1 LNSLPA
7 PVRVALAGNPNAGK
21 SSVFNRLTGL
31 QQKVGNFPGVT
42 VEKKTGPIQLPGG
55 RKAQLIDL
63 PGVYSL
69 YPHSPDQ
76 VITLQVLLDKQDPLH
91 PDVVLYVAD
100 ASNLERHLLLF
111 TEIADLGLPV
121 ILCLNQ
127 LDVAAEREISIDFSM
142 LEQALGVPV
151 IAINGRTGE
160 GLPQVL
166 ARLDEPLTVRPRP
179 FWSAQKTNPQV
190 VQALQSAWPAL
201 DPYRALL
208 TAHQYRHLTHL
219 TPGEREVM
227 RKALAP
233 LDFQPLRAQVNETMA
248 RFDLLSPLVQQ
259 ASKAQTS
266 HAQGNGGPGLSAR
279 LDRVLIHPLY
289 GTIVF
294 FIVLFLIFQ
303 AVFRWAEWP
312 MQMMDQGVAGSRTLL
327 DALLPS
333 SLFSDLLIN
342 GLIPGIGGILIFI
355 PQIALLFALVALLE
369 ELGYMARA
377 VYLSDNL
384 MRRFGLNGRSFVS
397 LISGI
402 ACAVPAIMT
411 ARGITNRQ
419 ERLAT
424 IFVTPFMSCSARLP
438 VYALLIAFAVP
449 ASSSLGG
456 LLNLKGLAMFGLYFI
471 GAFTALAS
479 SWLIKHFFP
488 SPEPSY
494 LLLEL
499 PDYRKP
505 HWRNVFTT
513 VWQKVSVFVFNAGRI
528 ILVMS
533 LLLWVLSSY
542 GPGTGV
548 RDSAA
553 SVRAN
558 YADSALSP
566 EELDGLIAAR
576 QLEMSWA
583 GHLGHLLE
591 PVIAPLGFDWK
602 IGIALITSFA
612 AREVFVSTMATI
624 YGAADQENKTGIVA
638 SMRRDINPS
647 TGKPV
652 YTAATAISLLLFYV
666 FAMQCMSTLAVVQR
680 ETGSWKIP
688 LYQFLYM
695 TGIAYVASFAAY
707 QLLS

>member
-1 LNSLPA
+1 M
-7 PVRVALAGNPNAGK
+7 RVALAGNPNAGK

-31 QQKVGNFPGVT
+31 QQQVGNFPGVT
-42 VEKKTGPIQLPGG
+42 VEKKTGPVRLPAGQ
-55 RKAQLIDL
+55 KAQLTDL

-76 VITLQVLLDKQDPLH
+76 VITLQVLINKKDVLH

-111 TEIADLGLPV
+111 TEIADLGLPI

-127 LDVAAEREISIDFSM
+127 MDVARERGISIDIPM
-142 LEQALGVPV
+142 LAKGLGVPV
-151 IAINGRTGE
+151 FPINGRTGE
-160 GLPQVL
+160 GLKQVL
-166 ARLDEPLTVRPRP
+166 ASLEHPVPLRGDP
-179 FWSAQKTNPQV
+179 FWKPEKANPQV
-190 VQALQSAWPAL
+190 VSAVQKVLPDLGAYQAILVAHQNRHLAHLQQQEREAIQEAL
-201 DPYRALL
+201 DPIGFLS
-208 TAHQYRHLTHL
+208 
-219 TPGEREVM
+219 
-227 RKALAP
+227 
-233 LDFQPLRAQVNETMA
+233 LRAQVSETMS
-248 RFDLLSPLVQQ
+248 RFDGLTPIVQQ
-259 ASKAQTS
+259 AVSSLDRA
-266 HAQGNGGPGLSAR
+266 AR
-279 LDRVLIHPLY
+279 SRTALLDRVLIHPLY
-289 GTIVF
+289 GTITF
-294 FIVLFLIFQ
+294 FIVLFMIFQ

-312 MQMMDQGVAGSRTLL
+312 MKLMDQGIAGSRNALEG
-327 DALLPS
+327 LLPE
-333 SLFSDLLIN
+333 SLLSDLLIN

-369 ELGYMARA
+369 EVGYMARA
-377 VYLSDNL
+377 VYLSDNV
-384 MRRFGLNGRSFVS
+384 MRRFGLNGRSFVA

-449 ASSSLGG
+449 ASSTLGG
-456 LLNLKGLAMFGLYFI
+456 WLNLQGLVMFGLYFL
-471 GAFTALAS
+471 GAFSALAT
-479 SWLIKHFFP
+479 SWLIKRFFP
-488 SPEPSY
+488 SAEPSY
-494 LLLEL
+494 LMLEL

-505 HWRNVFTT
+505 HWRNVLTT
-513 VWQKVSVFVFNAGRI
+513 VWQKVSVFVSNAGRI
-528 ILVMS
+528 ILVIS
-533 LLLWVLSSY
+533 LILWVLSSY

-548 RDSAA
+548 RDAA
-553 SVRAN
+553 SEVTAN
-558 YADSALSP
+558 YAYSALSSN
-566 EELDGLIAAR
+566 ELEGLIAAR

-591 PVIAPLGFDWK
+591 PIIAPLGFDWK

-624 YGAADQENKTGIVA
+624 YGAADQENKTGIVE
-638 SMRRDINPS
+638 SMRLDVHPA
-647 TGKPV
+647 TGLPV
-652 YTAATAISLLLFYV
+652 YTAATAVSLLLFYV

-688 LYQFLYM
+688 IYQFLYM
-695 TGIAYVASFAAY
+695 TGIAYGASFLAY
-707 QLLS
+707 QVLS

>member
-1 LNSLPA
+1 
-7 PVRVALAGNPNAGK
+7 
-21 SSVFNRLTGL
+21 
-31 QQKVGNFPGVT
+31 
-42 VEKKTGPIQLPGG
+42 
-55 RKAQLIDL
+55 
-63 PGVYSL
+63 
-69 YPHSPDQ
+69 
-76 VITLQVLLDKQDPLH
+76 
-91 PDVVLYVAD
+91 
-100 ASNLERHLLLF
+100 
-111 TEIADLGLPV
+111 
-121 ILCLNQ
+121 
-127 LDVAAEREISIDFSM
+127 
-142 LEQALGVPV
+142 
-151 IAINGRTGE
+151 
-160 GLPQVL
+160 
-166 ARLDEPLTVRPRP
+166 
-179 FWSAQKTNPQV
+179 
-190 VQALQSAWPAL
+190 
-201 DPYRALL
+201 
-208 TAHQYRHLTHL
+208 
-219 TPGEREVM
+219 M

>member
-1 LNSLPA
+1 
-7 PVRVALAGNPNAGK
+7 LAGNPNAGK

-42 VEKKTGPIQLPGG
+42 VEKKTGAIRLPSGQ
-55 RKAQLIDL
+55 KAQLIDL

-76 VITLQVLLDKQDPLH
+76 IITLQVLLNQQDLLH
-91 PDVVLYVAD
+91 PDVVLYIAD

-111 TEIADLGLPV
+111 TEIADLGLPI

-127 LDVAAEREISIDFSM
+127 MDVARDRGVTIDSVM
-142 LEQALGVPV
+142 LSKRLGVPV
-151 IAINGRTGE
+151 FSIHGRTGE
-160 GLPQVL
+160 GLSQVL
-166 ARLDEPLTVRPRP
+166 ASLEHPIPLRAVP
-179 FWSAQKTNPQV
+179 FWKAEKVNPQV
-190 VQALQSAWPAL
+190 VSAIQGVLPELGPYPAVL
-201 DPYRALL
+201 I
-208 TAHQYRHLTHL
+208 AHQYRHLSHL
-219 TPGEREVM
+219 LPRQRDAVQ
-227 RKALAP
+227 RALEP
-233 LDFQPLRAQVNETMA
+233 IGFLPLRAQVNETMS
-248 RFDLLSPLVQQ
+248 RFDSLTPIVQQ
-259 ASKAQTS
+259 ASS
-266 HAQGNGGPGLSAR
+266 SPDHAVPSRTAM

-289 GTIVF
+289 GTITF

-312 MQMMDQGVAGSRTLL
+312 MRLMDEGIAGSRNLLGTLL
-327 DALLPS
+327 PASLL
-333 SLFSDLLIN
+333 SDLLIN

-369 ELGYMARA
+369 EVGYMARA
-377 VYLSDNL
+377 VYLSDNM
-384 MRRFGLNGRSFVS
+384 MRRFGLNGRSFVA

-449 ASSSLGG
+449 ATTTLGG
-456 LLNLKGLAMFGLYFI
+456 FLNLQGLAMFGLYFL
-471 GAFTALAS
+471 GAFSALAT
-479 SWLIKHFFP
+479 SWLIKRLFP
-488 SPEPSY
+488 SAEPSY
-494 LLLEL
+494 LMLEL
-499 PDYRKP
+499 PEYRRP
-505 HWRNVFTT
+505 HWRNVYAT
-513 VWQKVSVFVFNAGRI
+513 VWQKVSVFVINAGRI

-533 LLLWVLSSY
+533 LVLWALSSY

-548 RDSAA
+548 RDAA
-553 SVRAN
+553 AEITAI

-566 EELDGLIAAR
+566 DELRGLTAAR

-591 PVIAPLGFDWK
+591 PAIAPLGFDWK

-624 YGAADQENKTGIVA
+624 YGAADQENKTGIVE
-638 SMRRDINPS
+638 SMRMDVHPS
-647 TGKPV
+647 TGLPV
-652 YTAATAISLLLFYV
+652 YTAATAVSLLLFYV

-688 LYQFLYM
+688 VYQFLYM
-695 TGIAYVASFAAY
+695 TGIAYGASFLAY
-707 QLLS
+707 QVLS